1 MQNFNDIKPIILWSP
16 INISNTIL
24 FIIFIV
30 VLYFLWN
37 YFNNKKE
44 LKPIKIETNIWK
56 TSSLD
61 DFKKDLQDLEKNYLK
76 ENKDIFYPKLSEILK
91 NIFEY
96 KTKKD
101 ISKLTLSEI
110 KNLKLNSKLI
120 DLISNIYFKEYA
132 KKIEDSKDIR
142 KDLILEIKKF
152 IK

>member
-1 MQNFNDIKPIILWSP
+1 MQNFNDIKPIILWFP

-24 FIIFIV
+24 FIIFLV
-30 VLYFLWN
+30 VLYFVWK

-44 LKPIKIETNIWK
+44 LKPVIIETNFWK
-56 TSSLD
+56 VTSLE
-61 DFKKDLQDLEKNYLK
+61 DFKKDLKDLEKKYLK

-110 KNLKLNSKLI
+110 KKQKLNPKLI
-120 DLISNIYFKEYA
+120 DLISSIYFKEYA
-132 KKIEDSKDIR
+132 KKIEDSEEIR
-142 KDLILEIKKF
+142 KDLILEIKKL